1 MRYELEEH
9 PGLPTHAVLLVHVES
24 QRSNLVSRKR
34 CQLNPRQILFVG
46 EALRKCM
53 PQDHMGVARYA
64 IDVTTGKIFDRGF
77 PHLTR

>member
-1 MRYELEEH
+1 
-9 PGLPTHAVLLVHVES
+9 
-24 QRSNLVSRKR
+24 
-34 CQLNPRQILFVG
+34 
-46 EALRKCM
+46 M